1 MEKFIDHTNP
11 AMRSSRRFQRSL
23 GNVFIALLATSILI
37 SWSVTASAGESSYL
51 AFAFQPGPA
60 LEGFQTDA
68 AMAWGHDVASTPY
81 ADAVRRRESVLGTG
95 LIEDAINQPAP
106 LGTLSVFAGES
117 RCGFFLARICV
128 APRRLPS
135 ETETPPDGMATQPRE
150 APPNRDTIAASLS
163 LREEFRVYLVQQGDS
178 LWKIARRFDMSHRAL
193 ATVNGLAI
201 SASLQVGRPLKVKT
215 ATSRELR
222 LDLTSGP
229 LARHPSLL
237 EHIRMIDGRPVPRWL
252 VTDYVADILDKRQPG
267 SQETPPGGPMAGM
280 TIVIQFQ
287 LVRNLIEGRAR
298 RYHPI
303 VLAHAQKFN
312 LDPALI
318 MAMIHT
324 ESAFNPKARSHASA
338 YGLMQLVPHT
348 AGREAYQRVYG
359 QRRELTPQ
367 YLFDPHNNIELGTA
381 YLHIL
386 KNSYLRSITDPLSRT
401 YCAVAAY
408 HAGPSN
414 VWKAFIA
421 EPLIKEAIPAINRLT
436 PADVYQ
442 RLVEALPSTES
453 RNYLR
458 DVIKRISLYGDAFG
472 KNSGTMI

>member
-1 MEKFIDHTNP
+1 
-11 AMRSSRRFQRSL
+11 
-23 GNVFIALLATSILI
+23 
-37 SWSVTASAGESSYL
+37 
-51 AFAFQPGPA
+51 
-60 LEGFQTDA
+60 
-68 AMAWGHDVASTPY
+68 
-81 ADAVRRRESVLGTG
+81 
-95 LIEDAINQPAP
+95 
-106 LGTLSVFAGES
+106 
-117 RCGFFLARICV
+117 V

-135 ETETPPDGMATQPRE
+135 ETETPPDGRATQSQE

-178 LWKIARRFDMSHRAL
+178 LWKIARRFDMNHRAL
-193 ATVNGLAI
+193 ATINGIAI
-201 SASLQVGRPLKVKT
+201 TASLQVGRPLKVKA

-252 VTDYVADILDKRQPG
+252 VTDYVADILDKRPPG
-267 SQETPPGGPMAGM
+267 SPETPQGAPMRDL

-287 LVRNLIEGRAR
+287 LVRNLLEGRAR
-298 RYHPI
+298 QYHPI
-303 VLAHAQKFN
+303 VRAHAQKFN

-386 KNSYLRSITDPLSRT
+386 KNSYLGSITDPLSRT

-458 DVIKRISLYGDAFG
+458 DVIKRVSLYGDAFG

>member
-1 MEKFIDHTNP
+1 MEKFIYHTNP
-11 AMRSSRRFQRSL
+11 TMRSSRRSQRSL
-23 GNVFIALLATSILI
+23 GNVFIVLLATSILI
-37 SWSVTASAGESSYL
+37 SGPATASAGESSYL
-51 AFAFQPGPA
+51 AFAFQPGFA
-60 LEGFQTDA
+60 LEGFLSDA
-68 AMAWGHDVASTPY
+68 AMAWGHVAASPPY
-81 ADAVRRRESVLGTG
+81 ADAVRRRESALGRG
-95 LIEDAINQPAP
+95 LIEDALNQLAP
-106 LGTLSVFAGES
+106 LGPLSVFAVDS

-128 APRRLPS
+128 TPRDLPS
-135 ETETPPDGMATQPRE
+135 KAETPPDSMATQSQE
-150 APPNRDTIAASLS
+150 APPNRDDIAATLS

-178 LWKIARRFDMSHRAL
+178 LWKIARRFDMNHRAL

-201 SASLQVGRPLKVKT
+201 SASLQIGRPLKVKA

-252 VTDYVADILDKRQPG
+252 VTDYVAGILDKRPPG
-267 SQETPPGGPMAGM
+267 SPQTPQGRPMTDL
-280 TIVIQFQ
+280 TIVIHFQ
-287 LVRNLIEGRAR
+287 LVRNLLEGRAR
-298 RYHPI
+298 QYHPI
-303 VLAHAQKFN
+303 VLANAQKFN

-381 YLHIL
+381 
-386 KNSYLRSITDPLSRT
+386 
-401 YCAVAAY
+401 
-408 HAGPSN
+408 
-414 VWKAFIA
+414 
-421 EPLIKEAIPAINRLT
+421 
-436 PADVYQ
+436 
-442 RLVEALPSTES
+442 
-453 RNYLR
+453 
-458 DVIKRISLYGDAFG
+458 
-472 KNSGTMI
+472 

>member
-1 MEKFIDHTNP
+1 
-11 AMRSSRRFQRSL
+11 
-23 GNVFIALLATSILI
+23 
-37 SWSVTASAGESSYL
+37 
-51 AFAFQPGPA
+51 
-60 LEGFQTDA
+60 
-68 AMAWGHDVASTPY
+68 MAWGHVDALTPY
-81 ADAVRRRESVLGTG
+81 ADAMRRRASALGTG
-95 LIEDAINQPAP
+95 LIEDALNQRAT
-106 LGTLSVFAGES
+106 LGTLSVFAGDA
-117 RCGFFLARICV
+117 RCGFLLARICV
-128 APRRLPS
+128 SPRHLPG
-135 ETETPPDGMATQPRE
+135 ETETPPGSVATHPRE
-150 APPNRDTIAASLS
+150 APPKIDTIAATLS
-163 LREEFRVYLVQQGDS
+163 LREEFRVYLVQRGDS
-178 LWKIARRFDMSHRAL
+178 LWRIARRFDMNHHAL

-201 SASLQVGRPLKVKT
+201 SASLQVGRPLKVK
-215 ATSRELR
+215 AAMSRELR

-229 LARHPSLL
+229 LARHPSLV

-252 VTDYVADILDKRQPG
+252 VTDYVADILDKHPPG
-267 SQETPPGGPMAGM
+267 SPETPLEEPMAGR

-298 RYHPI
+298 QYHPI

-324 ESAFNPKARSHASA
+324 ESAFNPKARSPASA

-414 VWKAFIA
+414 VWKAFIG

-442 RLVEALPSTES
+442 RLVQALPSTES

-458 DVIKRISLYGDAFG
+458 DVIKRIRLYVDAFG
-472 KNSGTMI
+472 KHSDTLI

>member
-1 MEKFIDHTNP
+1 MKKFIYHTNP
-11 AMRSSRRFQRSL
+11 AMRSSHRFQRSL
-23 GNVFIALLATSILI
+23 SHVFFVLLATSILI
-37 SWSVTASAGESSYL
+37 IWPATLSAGESSYL

-60 LEGFQTDA
+60 LEGFESDA
-68 AMAWGHDVASTPY
+68 AVAWNHVAASPPY

-95 LIEDAINQPAP
+95 LIEDAINQRAP
-106 LGTLSVFAGES
+106 FGPLSVFAGDS

-128 APRRLPS
+128 APRDLPS
-135 ETETPPDGMATQPRE
+135 ETETPPDSMATKAQE
-150 APPNRDTIAASLS
+150 APPNRGSIAATLS

-178 LWKIARRFDMSHRAL
+178 LWKIARRFDMNHRAL

-201 SASLQVGRPLKVKT
+201 SASLQVGRPLKVK
-215 ATSRELR
+215 AAMSRELR

-252 VTDYVADILDKRQPG
+252 VTDYVADILENHPPG
-267 SQETPPGGPMAGM
+267 SPETLQGRPMRDL
-280 TIVIQFQ
+280 TIVIHFQ
-287 LVRNLIEGRAR
+287 LVRNLLEGRAR
-298 RYHPI
+298 QYQPI

-324 ESAFNPKARSHASA
+324 ESAFNPKARSQASA

-359 QRRELTPQ
+359 QHRELTPQ

-458 DVIKRISLYGDAFG
+458 DVIKRIRLYGDAFG
-472 KNSGTMI
+472 KHSGTLI

>member
-1 MEKFIDHTNP
+1 
-11 AMRSSRRFQRSL
+11 
-23 GNVFIALLATSILI
+23 
-37 SWSVTASAGESSYL
+37 
-51 AFAFQPGPA
+51 
-60 LEGFQTDA
+60 
-68 AMAWGHDVASTPY
+68 MAWGHVAASIPY
-81 ADAVRRRESVLGTG
+81 ADAMSRQASALGTG
-95 LIEDAINQPAP
+95 LIEDALNQRAT
-106 LGTLSVFAGES
+106 LGTLSVFAGDS

-128 APRRLPS
+128 SPRHLPG
-135 ETETPPDGMATQPRE
+135 ETETPPGSMATHLRE
-150 APPNRDTIAASLS
+150 APPKIDTIAAPLS
-163 LREEFRVYLVQQGDS
+163 LREEFRVYLVQRGDS
-178 LWKIARRFDMSHRAL
+178 LWRIARRFDMNHHAL

-201 SASLQVGRPLKVKT
+201 SASLQVGRPLKVK
-215 ATSRELR
+215 AAMSRELR

-229 LARHPSLL
+229 LARHPSLV

-252 VTDYVADILDKRQPG
+252 VTDYVADILDKHPPG
-267 SQETPPGGPMAGM
+267 SPQTPLEGPMAGM

-298 RYHPI
+298 QYQPI

-324 ESAFNPKARSHASA
+324 ESAFNPKARSPASA

-359 QRRELTPQ
+359 QHRELTPQ

-386 KNSYLRSITDPLSRT
+386 KNNYLRSITDPLSRT

-414 VWKAFIA
+414 VWKAFIG

-442 RLVEALPSTES
+442 RLMQALPSTES

-458 DVIKRISLYGDAFG
+458 DVIKRVRLYDDAFG
-472 KNSGTMI
+472 KHSDTLI